1 ICFVSLVT
9 CWHGMNGGME
19 VHGRLLARALVAGGH
34 DVSII
39 SSRHP
44 SGKEVE
50 VDGGVNLYYL
60 AQTEF
65 GSQRGNWSAACAR
78 QFDFLQRQ
86 KPFDILCSQQAVV
99 PGQVVRNARAANV
112 PLVMIMEGLEGL
124 MLLSEI
130 RQMMSHRK
138 DYGQL
143 GRRLFSFLYYYLR
156 WELPLARTCDAFIA
170 VSDEVARSISR
181 WCGVS
186 AAKVNRVYNGVDVT
200 AFAPDRKARAA
211 IRTQYGVMEDERL
224 IVFLSHV
231 TRQKGLHLLLK
242 CMPAVLAQQGRTKVL
257 VAGTGDYLDEAKRL
271 VDRMGLQS
279 QVLFAGHVPHERTV
293 DYLNAADLSVLP
305 TLRQEGL
312 PFSLVEAMA
321 CQKPVIASR
330 IGGIPSVV
338 IHGLNGL
345 LVAPGD
351 SHELGQAIVRL
362 LADTE
367 LAERLSRKAR
377 ETVVAGYSLENMV
390 QGTLDVFETV
400 LSKQRIAVHRRQDTH
415 VSS

>member
-1 ICFVSLVT
+1 
-9 CWHGMNGGME
+9 ME
-19 VHGRLLARALVAGGH
+19 VHGRLLAKALVALGH
-34 DVSII
+34 EVSII

-44 SGKEVE
+44 SGKEVD
-50 VDGGVNLYYL
+50 VDGGVTLYYL

-78 QFDFLQRQ
+78 QFDVLQRQ
-86 KPFDILCSQQAVV
+86 KPFDVLCAQQAVV
-99 PGQVVRNARAANV
+99 PGQVVRAAHAANL

-138 DYGQL
+138 GYGQL
-143 GRRLFSFLYYYLR
+143 GRRLLSFLYYYLR
-156 WELPLARTCDAFIA
+156 WELPLARTCDALIA

-186 AAKVNRVYNGVDVT
+186 AAKVCRVYNGVDVT

-211 IRTQYGVMEDERL
+211 IRTQYGVMEDEQL

-242 CMPAVLAQQGRTKVL
+242 CMPAVLAQQGLAKVL
-257 VAGTGDYLDEAKRL
+257 VVGTGDYLDEATGL
-271 VDRMGLQS
+271 VEVMGLQS
-279 QVLFAGHVPHERTV
+279 QVLFAGHVPHERTA
-293 DYLNAADLSVLP
+293 DYLNAADLYVLP

-338 IHGLNGL
+338 THGLNGL
-345 LVAPGD
+345 LVTPGD

-362 LADTE
+362 LADTG
-367 LAERLSRKAR
+367 LAERLSLKAR
-377 ETVVAGYSLENMV
+377 ERVVAGYSLESMV

-400 LSKQRIAVHRRQDTH
+400 LSKRRIAIHQRQDPH

>member
-1 ICFVSLVT
+1 
-9 CWHGMNGGME
+9 ME
-19 VHGRLLARALVAGGH
+19 VHGRLLAKALVALGH

-44 SGKEVE
+44 SGKEVD
-50 VDGGVNLYYL
+50 VDGDVKLYYL
-60 AQTEF
+60 ARTEF
-65 GSQRGNWSAACAR
+65 GSQRGNWSLECAR

-86 KPFDILCSQQAVV
+86 RPFDVLCAQQAVV
-99 PGQVVRNARAANV
+99 PCQVVRSAHAANV

-138 DYGQL
+138 GYDQL
-143 GRRLFSFLYYYLR
+143 GRRLLSFLYYYLR
-156 WELPLARTCDAFIA
+156 WELPLARTCDALIA

-181 WCGVS
+181 WYGVS
-186 AAKVNRVYNGVDVT
+186 AAKVYRVYNGVDVT

-211 IRTQYGVMEDERL
+211 IRTRHGVTDDERL

-242 CMPAVLAQQGRTKVL
+242 CVPAVLAQQGRTKVL
-257 VAGTGDYLDEAKRL
+257 VVGTGDYLDEAKCL
-271 VDRMGLQS
+271 VDVMGLQR
-279 QVLFAGHVPHERTV
+279 QVLFAGHVPHERIV
-293 DYLNAADLSVLP
+293 DYLNAADLYVLP

-338 IHGLNGL
+338 THGLNGL
-345 LVAPGD
+345 LVEPGD
-351 SHELGQAIVRL
+351 SHGLARAIVRIL
-362 LADTE
+362 SDDE
-367 LAERLSRKAR
+367 LAASLSLKAR
-377 ETVVAGYSLENMV
+377 ETVVAGYSLESMV
-390 QGTLDVFETV
+390 QGTLGVFETV
-400 LSKQRIAVHRRQDTH
+400 SSKKRMVSHRRQDTH
-415 VSS
+415 AAS